1 MVTTLAVLHVIVCVF
16 LVLLILIQD
25 PKGGGGGLF
34 GGGGSNSMLGSTGA
48 TDLLS
53 KITKYTAVVFGG
65 LCIWLTIATKPSET
79 GVFDKLPG
87 AAQVEG
93 TTEAAPEQTT
103 TETLAP
109 EAQEA
114 APQEAPTN

>member
-1 MVTTLAVLHVIVCVF
+1 MVTTLAVLHVVVCIF

-34 GGGGSNSMLGSTGA
+34 SGGGSNSMLGSTGA

-53 KITKYTAVVFGG
+53 KITKYTAVLFGA
-65 LCIWLTIATKPSET
+65 LCIGLTIATKPSDT

-87 AAQVEG
+87 AAQVKDTD
-93 TTEAAPEQTT
+93 TTMAPKEELAPTDA
-103 TETLAP
+103 TET
-109 EAQEA
+109 
-114 APQEAPTN
+114 PQEEPQTK